1 MKSQKKI
8 VEMRNLGKLR
18 KSGPDSVL
26 DEIKVQHLVN
36 QKCDPLPKNQKHR
49 IRKVLRL
56 FIMFKYLSPSVRRSL
71 VPTTLNISAIA
82 A

>member
-36 QKCDPLPKNQKHR
+36 QKCDPLPKKQKHR

-56 FIMFKYLSPSVRRSL
+56 RLFKYLSPSVRRSL

>member
-36 QKCDPLPKNQKHR
+36 QKCDPLPKYQKHR

-56 FIMFKYLSPSVRRSL
+56 RLFKYLSPSVRRSL

>member
-56 FIMFKYLSPSVRRSL
+56 RLFKYLSPSVRRSL